1 MNYKVHLLHKATPS
15 TLEEVV
21 ISFTVQKQMESQGTE
36 EYVPN
41 EHKINLRRNLNEME
55 VSNLGLPDKSLQKCS
70 LNWEEWMNTMRTSTK
85 RQEKDKK
92 VPSRNHR
99 TKEYNS

>member
-55 VSNLGLPDKSLQKCS
+55 VSNLPDKKF
-70 LNWEEWMNTMRTSTK
+70 TK
-85 RQEKDKK
+85 L
-92 VPSRNHR
+92 S
-99 TKEYNS
+99 